1 MKSKKN
7 IFIFVFVLLAII
19 YIVRALISG
28 NIVKD
33 TLYKDTIED
42 SVNTKGLVIK
52 YETLYS
58 PQIDGVLDAKFAS
71 GDRVASGSQI
81 AVTYNG
87 SVDAGVKTK
96 LEQVNKKIAI
106 LESSHHENTAFSNDI
121 SKLEQEISSCLSSI
135 IDASYKK
142 DMSSVALLKYS
153 ITALAE
159 HKSAI
164 EGGSGAKTST
174 LDLLKQTKAD
184 LESRI
189 GAAES
194 SIYSKNSGVFSS
206 YIDGLEELITPYNM
220 HELTPSQFDELKS
233 FDEENIRE
241 NKTSNEVY
249 ACKVIDNYRYF
260 IAVALEEKS
269 ISGIEAGDKVR
280 LRFYDISPKSS
291 EAEVFSVSP
300 AEDGRS
306 VVILECHNYKEGLLE
321 QRFVNID
328 FIKKTYSGYKLSLSA
343 LRTKDNEN
351 GVYVLRENVV
361 TFVPVEIVYN
371 ENDVLLVDSKS
382 KDAPLK
388 LYDEIIVNSPD
399 IKEGQMVNR

>member
-106 LESSHHENTAFSNDI
+106 LESSQHENTAFSNDI
-121 SKLEQEISSCLSSI
+121 SKLEQEISSCLSGI

-194 SIYSKNSGVFSS
+194 SIYSKNSGIFSS

-269 ISGIEAGDKVR
+269 VSGIEAGDKVR